1 MLPEMLLPGELTGP
15 LLVPPPAPPPP
26 PPVPVAARWLLQH
39 GGASVQF
46 RTGRDLL
53 QLAPLPPSWS
63 RLPMAGR
70 MAWQLLGMAD
80 GDGLW
85 PGGVL
90 TTPTGPGLLGV
101 GTIPAFRRLLELG
114 WEPEAPPLANTRRFL
129 FRALAQD
136 DDPTLL
142 AELRPEGD
150 DEELVM
156 AGRLRLREA
165 AAAALAHAG
174 YEQDPRLRGAARR
187 LIDRVHAFL
196 RSPLAERPW
205 VRRGNQHLLDP
216 EAAPPSYEL
225 LVMLAWMPQFRSE
238 HREFM
243 DRLVRWI
250 TQPWPRQAAMQE
262 VAGRPTLQPQ
272 LVLGDPLATRPDLD
286 ADMSSALA
294 WLELMA
300 RLGLLMEHEGWGRLL
315 DRALDDRSRKG
326 VWTPPRSVVMPNTVP
341 AWAWPVLP
349 LTDHDAGIDPAT
361 AFSADVTFRLGLI
374 ARLAGRDIVWC

>member
-1 MLPEMLLPGELTGP
+1 MLLPGELTAP
-15 LLVPPPAPPPP
+15 LLVPPPPPPPP
-26 PPVPVAARWLLQH
+26 PPVPVAAGWLLQH

-46 RTGRDLL
+46 RTMRDLL
-53 QLAPLPPSWS
+53 QLSPLPVGAS
-63 RLPMAGR
+63 RLPFAGH
-70 MAWQLLGMAD
+70 MGWHLLGMAD
-80 GDGLW
+80 GEGLW

-90 TTPTGPGLLGV
+90 ATPSGRGLTGV
-101 GTIPAFRRLLELG
+101 GTIPAYRRLLELG
-114 WEPEAPPLANTRRFL
+114 WDADAPPLSNTRRFL

-136 DDPTLL
+136 SDPSLL
-142 AELRPEGD
+142 AELRPQGD
-150 DEELVM
+150 DEDRVL

-205 VRRGNQHLLDP
+205 IRRGNQHLLDP
-216 EAAPPSYEL
+216 EAAPPSFDL
-225 LVMLAWMPQFRSE
+225 LVMLAWMPNFRSE

-243 DRLVRWI
+243 DRLVGWI
-250 TQPWPRQAAMQE
+250 TQPWPRQTAMQE
-262 VAGRPTLQPQ
+262 VGGHLSVQSQ

-286 ADMSSALA
+286 ADMPSALA

-300 RLGLLMEHEGWGRLL
+300 RLGLLMPHEGWLRLL

-326 VWTPPRSVVMPNTVP
+326 IWTPPRSVVIPETVP
-341 AWAWPVLP
+341 AWSWPALP
-349 LTDHDAGIDPAT
+349 LTDPGVGGDPAV
-361 AFSADVTFRLGLI
+361 ALSADVTFRLGLI
-374 ARLAGRDIVWC
+374 ARLAGREIVWS